1 MCISAASERHDD
13 IPEREMHAGASGGI
27 YPLLDPQSKNE
38 VRTETEL
45 CKVAE
50 SEVTPLTRNW
60 FGAVVDDKR
69 ELRENKGAC
78 ILNLLLLICYRC
90 MYT

>member
-1 MCISAASERHDD
+1 MYISAASERHDD
-13 IPEREMHAGASGGI
+13 IPGREMHAGASGGI
-27 YPLLDPQSKNE
+27 YPVLDPQSKNE
-38 VRTETEL
+38 VRTETEI

-50 SEVTPLTRNW
+50 SAVTPLTRNW
-60 FGAVVDDKR
+60 FGAVVDDER

-78 ILNLLLLICYRC
+78 ILNLLLLIYYRC